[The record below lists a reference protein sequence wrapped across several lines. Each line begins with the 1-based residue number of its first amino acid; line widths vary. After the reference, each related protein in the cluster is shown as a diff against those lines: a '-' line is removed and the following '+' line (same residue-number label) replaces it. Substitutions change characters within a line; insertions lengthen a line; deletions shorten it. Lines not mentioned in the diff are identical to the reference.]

1 MPVSRRRRWVS
12 AKVVNF
18 LWASQHSILQ
28 SSCGPP
34 TTNELYQA
42 LPLNTNILQIHQRT
56 QIPKVPAWGGWNIT
70 KHCAALLKLLPT
82 LSIFIEQETQEATI
96 LESSQFSVEKYLP
109 ALFKIQIQSLATHF
123 QLSIFLQ
130 CAGNGGH

>member
-1 MPVSRRRRWVS
+1 MVS

-42 LPLNTNILQIHQRT
+42 LPLNTNTLQIHQRR
-56 QIPKVPAWGGWNIT
+56 QILEVPAWNIS

-82 LSIFIEQETQEATI
+82 LSIFIAQETQEATV
-96 LESSQFSVEKYLP
+96 LESSQFWGEKYLP
-109 ALFKIQIQSLATHF
+109 ASHISVKLF
-123 QLSIFLQ
+123 
-130 CAGNGGH
+130 GNIYFHLWNVTMEIT